1 MKKGIVKKV
10 LKIIGRLLL
19 GILAIFLAFLI
30 IVKIWNEIAMSQ
42 EKELLENHPGE
53 FVEIDGRNMN
63 IYVEGDGDHI
73 IVFMSGWGTESPIYD
88 FRPL

>member
-19 GILAIFLAFLI
+19 GILAVFLAFLI

-42 EKELLENHPGE
+42 EKELQKK
-53 FVEIDGRNMN
+53 
-63 IYVEGDGDHI
+63 
-73 IVFMSGWGTESPIYD
+73 
-88 FRPL
+88 

>member
-10 LKIIGRLLL
+10 LRIIWRLLL
-19 GILAIFLAFLI
+19 GILAVFLAFLI
-30 IVKIWNEIAMSQ
+30 IVKIWNEIAVNQ
-42 EKELLENHPGE
+42 EKELLEDHPGE

-63 IYVEGDGDHI
+63 IYVEGDGDNT